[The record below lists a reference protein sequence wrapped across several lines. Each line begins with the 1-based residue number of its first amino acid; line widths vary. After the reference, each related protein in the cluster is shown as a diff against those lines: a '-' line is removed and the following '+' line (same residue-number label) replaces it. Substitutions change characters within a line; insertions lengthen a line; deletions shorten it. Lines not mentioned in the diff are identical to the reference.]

1 MSGSLAGLR
10 IFVTRPERDAGSLA
24 DLLRAEGAEPI
35 QAPAITVLPAEDIGP
50 LDDALREAAAGG
62 FAWMC
67 VTSPAGAEAIG
78 GRLAELGI
86 APPLPLKVAAVG
98 AATANAVRDLLGM
111 EAALVPGEFTT
122 RALGREFPS
131 GRDGGRV
138 LLPRVD
144 VAPPG
149 LEETIAEKGWIPVRV
164 TAYRTRHPDSLPLD
178 ARRALDAGEVDALVF
193 TSSSTVEGFV
203 HQAGVRSE
211 PKVIVIGPTTASRAE
226 ELGFAVDAVAE
237 PHTIEGIVEA
247 LKDLF
252 AVESRP

>member
-1 MSGSLAGLR
+1 VSGSLAGLR
-10 IFVTRPERDAGSLA
+10 VFITRPERDAGSLA

-35 QAPAITVLPAEDIGP
+35 EAPAITILPAEDTGP
-50 LDDALREAAAGG
+50 LDVALREAATGG

-67 VTSPAGAEAIG
+67 VTSPAGVEAIAA
-78 GRLAELGI
+78 RLAELGT
-86 APPLPLKVAAVG
+86 ALPLPLKVAAVG
-98 AATANAVRDLLGM
+98 AATANAIRDLLGT
-111 EAALVPGEFTT
+111 EAALVPEEFTT
-122 RALGREFPS
+122 RALGREFPP

-144 VAPPG
+144 IARPG
-149 LEETIAEKGWIPVRV
+149 LEETIAEKGWTPVRV
-164 TAYRTRHPDSLPLD
+164 SAYRTRHPDSLPRE
-178 ARRALDAGEVDALVF
+178 AERALDAGEVNALVF

-203 HQAGVRSE
+203 YQVGVRRG
-211 PKVIVIGPTTASRAE
+211 PKVVVIGPTTAARAE

-247 LKDLF
+247 LKNLF